1 MGRGDLGEVSCPH
14 GLMEAGRDVLGKE
27 FWGAAGETA
36 VGFFVEAGGDGFDG
50 AGEEGIEL
58 DVEFVEGEAGFHC
71 KQLGKHERAEL
82 NGLIG
87 LIELNG

>member
-1 MGRGDLGEVSCPH
+1 MGFNARTHS
-14 GLMEAGRDVLGKE
+14 R
-27 FWGAAGETA
+27 
-36 VGFFVEAGGDGFDG
+36 G
-50 AGEEGIEL
+50 AGEEGVVL

-82 NGLIG
+82 NGLTG